1 MSRYS
6 VTEPKSPA
14 RKRRASRKA
23 SGAVLY
29 LRCSHTSQDSFVA
42 QLDAAKAKASS
53 LGFDLIIPF
62 EEIASASGPK
72 SFGRR
77 DLQKAIRMA
86 QNGNY
91 AIIVARI
98 DRLSRNLDDV
108 PKLLAT
114 GVPFYAAD
122 RVRRLSKGVLEAGV
136 GRAQAEVVTKA
147 QIQRL
152 ENAMR
157 RLKGRKRKCPITPE
171 TSSRGRMTNILR
183 RDDNIRAAAHAL
195 ALRLDWETMT
205 HAERA
210 SYLQA
215 AGIHRV
221 MSTQKETTKPWTPE
235 AIRKNWPR
243 LRDEIELYLSED

>member
-6 VTEPKSPA
+6 HTEPKSPA

-29 LRCSHTSQDSFVA
+29 LRCSHTSQDSFDE
-42 QLDAAKAKASS
+42 QLDAVKAKASS
-53 LGFDLIIPF
+53 LGLDVITPF
-62 EEIASASGPK
+62 METASASGPK
-72 SFGRR
+72 SFDRR
-77 DLQKAIRMA
+77 DLQKAIKMA
-86 QNGNY
+86 QQGNY

-114 GVPFYAAD
+114 GVSFYAAD
-122 RVRRLSKGVLEAGV
+122 KVRKLSKEVLEAGV
-136 GRAQAEVVTKA
+136 RRAQAEVDTKA

-157 RLKGRKRKCPITPE
+157 RLKGRKRTCPITPE
-171 TSSRGRMTNILR
+171 TAGLGRLSNILR
-183 RDDNIRAAAHAL
+183 RDDNIRTAAHAL
-195 ALRLDWETMT
+195 ALFPDWQTLT
-205 HAERA
+205 HAEKA
-210 SYLQA
+210 EYLTK
-215 AGIHRV
+215 AGILRV
-221 MSTQKETTKPWTPE
+221 MSTKTERTAPWTRE
-235 AIRKNWPR
+235 SVKKAWPL

>member
-6 VTEPKSPA
+6 LTEPKSPA
-14 RKRRASRKA
+14 RKRRASLKA

-29 LRCSHTSQDSFVA
+29 LRCSHTTQDSFDE
-42 QLDAAKAKASS
+42 QRDAVKAKASS
-53 LGFDLIIPF
+53 LGLEVVTIF
-62 EEIASASGPK
+62 EETASASGFK
-72 SFGRR
+72 GFERR

-98 DRLSRNLDDV
+98 DRLSRNVDDV

-122 RVRRLSKGVLEAGV
+122 RPHKLSGRVLEAGV
-136 GRAQAEVVTKA
+136 RRAQDEVDIKKLNK
-147 QIQRL
+147 RL
-152 ENAMR
+152 EEAMR
-157 RLKGRKRKCPITPE
+157 RLKGKTRTCAITPE
-171 TSSRGRMTNILR
+171 TAGRGRMTNILR

-195 ALRLDWETMT
+195 ALRPDWETMT

-215 AGIHRV
+215 AGIFRV
-221 MSTQKETTKPWTPE
+221 MSTKKETTKPWTPE
-235 AIRKNWPR
+235 AIKKNWPR
-243 LRDEIELYLSED
+243 LRAEIELYLSED